1 MEKINNI
8 INASHLSKEHKDSA
22 KKSLLKLLEVHKHIQ
37 GLAESYPEE
46 PNFKDAHNLVEECF
60 VTVCSC
66 ISKESMTDP
75 DSFYD
80 KIQKCLK
87 EPLKLPS

>member
-8 INASHLSKEHKDSA
+8 MSGSNLSNEHKDNA
-22 KKSLLKLLEVHKHIQ
+22 RLSLLKLLEAYNHIK
-37 GLAESYPEE
+37 GLAESHPEE
-46 PNFKDAHNLVEECF
+46 PNFKDAHNLIEECF

-87 EPLKLPS
+87 EPLKLPL